1 MLNFRLTINLKS
13 SLLLSQQRCADD
25 SGIIAENRL
34 ADFSLLLGM
43 LAVSFFFNIFSDR
56 VKKVIALVADSAAD
70 AKYLGLENI
79 DYIDNADSNIIA
91 VSFNNLPA
99 CFVPAYIALNEVLP
113 LTLLIS
119 PPQSSHIL
127 LSGHS
132 FIFAFV

>member
-1 MLNFRLTINLKS
+1 MLDFRLTINLKS

-25 SGIIAENRL
+25 SGIITENRL
-34 ADFSLLLGM
+34 TDFSLLLGM

-79 DYIDNADSNIIA
+79 DYIDNADSYIIS

-99 CFVPAYIALNEVLP
+99 CFVACI
-113 LTLLIS
+113 
-119 PPQSSHIL
+119 
-127 LSGHS
+127 HS
-132 FIFAFV
+132 VE

>member
-1 MLNFRLTINLKS
+1 M
-13 SLLLSQQRCADD
+13 LLSQQRCADD

-79 DYIDNADSNIIA
+79 DYIDIKDFYNIKKEETL
-91 VSFNNLPA
+91 SS
-99 CFVPAYIALNEVLP
+99 
-113 LTLLIS
+113 LLILF
-119 PPQSSHIL
+119 L
-127 LSGHS
+127 L
-132 FIFAFV
+132 APYLAQVKRNLMRL